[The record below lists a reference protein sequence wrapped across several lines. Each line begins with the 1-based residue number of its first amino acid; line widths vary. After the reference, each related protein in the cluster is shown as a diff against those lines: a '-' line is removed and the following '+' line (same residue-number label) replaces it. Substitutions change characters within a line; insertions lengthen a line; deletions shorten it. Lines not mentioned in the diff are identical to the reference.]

1 MAEASTDNSRLR
13 LSLTDLPI
21 SGIVLVVSLLCG
33 YVIAQYLYL
42 LFFHPLVEHPGPKVC
57 AVSRIPYWLAT
68 TQGRD
73 VQWLYK
79 LHKKY
84 GPVVRFGPTDLSY
97 ATAQAWKDIHGYSK
111 GRPENGK
118 APEFSV
124 QPANGTKDG
133 DLLQIVA
140 DLSRCCKYAE
150 CHFRKSCES
159 PPAFLTSLL

>member
-1 MAEASTDNSRLR
+1 MAKAPTDDSRLP
-13 LSLTDLPI
+13 LLLPGLPI
-21 SGIVLVVSLLCG
+21 SGTGLVVSLLCG

-68 TQGRD
+68 IQGRD

-111 GRPENGK
+111 GRPENAK

-124 QPANGTKDG
+124 QPANGTDEG
-133 DLLQIVA
+133 MILQMVA
-140 DLSRCCKYAE
+140 DM
-150 CHFRKSCES
+150 
-159 PPAFLTSLL
+159 

>member
-1 MAEASTDNSRLR
+1 M
-13 LSLTDLPI
+13 PI
-21 SGIVLVVSLLCG
+21 SSIGLLVSLLCA

-42 LFFHPLVEHPGPKVC
+42 LLFHPLLEHPGPKLC

-68 TQGRD
+68 IQGRD

-97 ATAQAWKDIHGYSK
+97 ATAQAWKDIHGHSK
-111 GRPENGK
+111 ERPENGK

-124 QPANGTKDG
+124 QPANGINHSDH
-133 DLLQIVA
+133 LQ
-140 DLSRCCKYAE
+140 
-150 CHFRKSCES
+150 
-159 PPAFLTSLL
+159 